1 MKYVYQFD
9 DSFCDRLVS
18 IVDKN
23 QCYSFEVGIET
34 AEDILEPTNAY
45 QFEINRNSDHNLFIN
60 NIINNY
66 VDNASSIK
74 NMIQI
79 LNKDTKHIPHKFNN
93 PYVFMC
99 VLNDDFIGGRMVID
113 NILSS
118 PKKGEFIY
126 ISPSES
132 FNVEQVINGDRYCLI
147 SYVDIHFKN
156 NKSII

>member
-1 MKYVYQFD
+1 MQPIYKFD
-9 DSFCDRLVS
+9 EHFCNTLIS
-18 IVDKN
+18 MVDKN
-23 QCYSFEVGIET
+23 QCYSFEVGTEI
-34 AEDILEPTNAY
+34 ADGMLEPTNAY
-45 QFEINRNSDHNLFIN
+45 QFEINTNSDYNLFIN

-66 VDNASSIK
+66 VDNVSSIK

-118 PKKGEFIY
+118 PKKGEFIS
-126 ISPSES
+126 ISPSQS
-132 FNVEQVINGDRYCLI
+132 FNVERVIDGDRYCLI